1 MQENNTQT
9 ATAATIFAS
18 HGGQAQAEEM
28 LYRFMKPQLGNN
40 VLQRLADEGAITRR
54 QSTAA
59 AAGGGG
65 AAAAGAFSRCVTRA
79 AVSSYGRVIIVF
91 ELQSEERYSNFCC
104 FLNHKD

>member
-1 MQENNTQT
+1 MQENNIQT

-40 VLQRLADEGAITRR
+40 VLQRLADEDAITRQ
-54 QSTAA
+54 QSVT

-65 AAAAGAFSRCVTRA
+65 AAAGAFSRCGTRA
-79 AVSSYGRVIIVF
+79 AVSSYGRAIIVF
-91 ELQSEERYSNFCC
+91 ELQSEERYSNFRY